1 MILHDFNIICGMA
14 WDPIKDAFLKE
25 VKNTRG
31 RVLLLAKM

>member
-1 MILHDFNIICGMA
+1 MILHDFNIICGMVC
-14 WDPIKDAFLKE
+14 DPIKDAFLKD